1 MVEKIVPMDDKLFK
15 EFSEFIDR
23 TNNTKPRDQK
33 VTIRVLPEEKAF
45 YRQIVNLTEFK
56 NVSEL
61 IRESVRKQIKNI
73 HIPSNP
79 LEERFL
85 TVFGIHRKIRKIIEK
100 EVVEIENE
108 IEKAVEEIDVTDLD
122 EDLLIDFIQK
132 MQMSSALG
140 ISLLRRKKDQEN
152 SASHS
157 LQTH

>member
-1 MVEKIVPMDDKLFK
+1 M
-15 EFSEFIDR
+15 
-23 TNNTKPRDQK
+23 
-33 VTIRVLPEEKAF
+33 
-45 YRQIVNLTEFK
+45 
-56 NVSEL
+56 
-61 IRESVRKQIKNI
+61 
-73 HIPSNP
+73 
-79 LEERFL
+79 
-85 TVFGIHRKIRKIIEK
+85 
-100 EVVEIENE
+100 VEIENE

>member
-1 MVEKIVPMDDKLFK
+1 
-15 EFSEFIDR
+15 
-23 TNNTKPRDQK
+23 
-33 VTIRVLPEEKAF
+33 
-45 YRQIVNLTEFK
+45 
-56 NVSEL
+56 
-61 IRESVRKQIKNI
+61 
-73 HIPSNP
+73 
-79 LEERFL
+79 
-85 TVFGIHRKIRKIIEK
+85 
-100 EVVEIENE
+100 VVEIENE